1 MASFKLDFHRAPEGI
16 AWLGWSLLTAGLL
29 AAVAVAYLAQ
39 GLELRAE
46 EVATL
51 QEQSARSER
60 ALRERS
66 EVVETPEQ
74 QATRERLAQ
83 WSQQALTPLKV
94 IEMNW
99 SDQLTMVQLTL
110 SRDDASLAIEF
121 EASALKE
128 GMDLHRR
135 LLKSG
140 FFREV
145 RLLRHALAP
154 QSGPGAVLMAIE
166 LHWGDAK

>member
-1 MASFKLDFHRAPEGI
+1 MASFNLDFHRPPEGI
-16 AWLGWSLLTAGLL
+16 AWLGWGLLSAGLL
-29 AAVAVAYLAQ
+29 TAVAVAHLAQ
-39 GLELRAE
+39 DLERRAE

-51 QEQSARSER
+51 QEQTARSER

-66 EVVETPEQ
+66 EVVETPQQ
-74 QATRERLAQ
+74 QATRERLTH
-83 WSQQALTPLKV
+83 WGHHALTPLKV
-94 IEMNW
+94 IEKNW

-110 SRDDASLAIEF
+110 SRDDTSLVIEF

>member
-1 MASFKLDFHRAPEGI
+1 MASFKLDFHRPPEGN
-16 AWLGWSLLTAGLL
+16 AWLGWGLLCAGLL
-29 AAVAVAYLAQ
+29 AAMAMAYLAH
-39 GLELRAE
+39 GLEKHAE
-46 EVATL
+46 EVAEL
-51 QEQSARSER
+51 QEKTARIER

-66 EVVETPEQ
+66 EVVETSEQ
-74 QATRERLAQ
+74 QATRERLTH
-83 WSQQALTPLKV
+83 WSHHALTPLRV
-94 IEMNW
+94 IEQNW
-99 SDQLTMVQLTL
+99 SDQLTMFQLTL
-110 SRDDASLAIEF
+110 SRDDTSLVIEF

-140 FFREV
+140 LFREV
-145 RLLRHALAP
+145 RLLRHALAQ